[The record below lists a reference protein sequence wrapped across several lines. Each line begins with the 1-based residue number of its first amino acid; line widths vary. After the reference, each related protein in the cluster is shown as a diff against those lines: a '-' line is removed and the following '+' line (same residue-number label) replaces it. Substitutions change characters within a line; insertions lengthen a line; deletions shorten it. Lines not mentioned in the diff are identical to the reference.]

1 MRKTVLAAAVLA
13 AFGAATSASAAPGL
27 PASVSAPSE
36 VISVRMDRMHGHHH
50 HRMMRHHRH
59 GHMMR
64 HHHHRGHMMRHMHR
78 HHRM

>member
-1 MRKTVLAAAVLA
+1 MRKTLLVAAVLA
-13 AFGAATSASAAPGL
+13 AFGAATTSAAPAL
-27 PASVSAPSE
+27 PGAVSAPAD

-50 HRMMRHHRH
+50 MRGHHRH

-64 HHHHRGHMMRHMHR
+64 HHHHRGHMMRHMGR